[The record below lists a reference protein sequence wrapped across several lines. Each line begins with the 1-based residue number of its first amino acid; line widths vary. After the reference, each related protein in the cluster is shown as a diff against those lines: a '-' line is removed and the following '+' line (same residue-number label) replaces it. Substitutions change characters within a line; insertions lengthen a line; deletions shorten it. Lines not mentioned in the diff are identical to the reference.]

1 LSKPRGGLEAAGAGF
16 SNVVHMKVI
25 FRDVPDFKQF
35 NEVFRREIGED
46 QAKRTRISGTR

>member
-1 LSKPRGGLEAAGAGF
+1 
-16 SNVVHMKVI
+16 MKVI
-25 FRDVPDFKQF
+25 FRDARDFKQF